1 MEFLFGALTAIL
13 SFLLANQ
20 YLKRKDSGLRF
31 SPPMMTQSTIYELQS
46 PIIDMIGLAPSMPS
60 PPNSQSYNYL
70 EKISVRVV
78 FTDGKAYWV
87 AGNTF
92 YSADLDEE
100 GYVEEN
106 STSQV
111 DIMGMDSVEL
121 EKMSYIVEMLTEGK
135 RNDNRGSGN
144 QEF

>member
-46 PIIDMIGLAPSMPS
+46 PIIDLIGLDPSMPS

-78 FTDGKAYWV
+78 FTDNKAYWV